1 MPHEIIRTE
10 QLTKSYH
17 LGDQDVPILHGID
30 MVIRQ
35 GEYVALMGPSG
46 SGKSTLM
53 NIIGCLDVATAGAY
67 FLDGIDVS
75 RCDKNELARIRGEKI
90 GFVFQNFN
98 LLSRETALE
107 NVELPLVYGTTSKHN
122 RKQKAVQAL
131 EAVGLAHRMSHRP
144 NELSGGERQR
154 VAIARA
160 LINDPTIILADE
172 PTGNLDSKSG
182 RQIMEIFDL
191 LHREG
196 RTIIMVTHGEDI
208 AARAGRVI
216 TIRDGYLQMSPT
228 RAPLVR
234 RRNSRRQD

>member
-10 QLTKSYH
+10 QLTKAYV
-17 LGDQDVPILHGID
+17 LGEMEVPILHGID
-30 MVIRQ
+30 MVINQ

-53 NIIGCLDVATAGAY
+53 NIIGCLDVATSGSY
-67 FLDGIDVS
+67 FLDGIDVGN
-75 RCDKNELARIRGEKI
+75 CDKNDLARIRGEKI

-107 NVELPLVYGTTSKHN
+107 NVELPLVYGTTSKQN
-122 RKQKAVQAL
+122 RKHKAVQAL
-131 EAVGLAHRMSHRP
+131 EAVGLTHRMSHRP

-182 RQIMEIFDL
+182 RQIMEIFDQ
-191 LHREG
+191 LHGEG

-208 AARAGRVI
+208 AARAGRI
-216 TIRDGYLQMSPT
+216 LTIRDGYLQT
-228 RAPLVR
+228 APPR
-234 RRNSRRQD
+234 KSRRPGRTAG